1 MLVKADNKGAQP
13 TARAG
18 SSKAGAANM
27 ERILDAALALFA
39 RYGLR
44 GTRVDQIA
52 AEAELSKTNLLY
64 YVGSKDAL
72 YRAVLSRTLMMWLA
86 PLRELDA
93 ALDPEQALSDYII
106 RKLEASR
113 DHPDASRLWAME
125 IMQGAQLVSQILETE
140 LAELVTRTVAVLER
154 WMDQGRLVRMDP
166 RHLLFM
172 IWATTQHYA
181 DFAVQI
187 RTLTGSGLDD
197 EAFFRQT
204 CKAVTGTILR
214 GVLVRT
220 PAEPSP

>member
-1 MLVKADNKGAQP
+1 MLIDADTESARRL
-13 TARAG
+13 ARAG
-18 SSKAGAANM
+18 SSKAGAAAM

-44 GTRVDQIA
+44 GTRIEQIA

-72 YRAVLSRTLMMWLA
+72 YRAVLARTLTMWLE

-93 ALDPEQALSDYII
+93 ALDPEAALSGYII

-125 IMQGAQLVSQILETE
+125 IMQGAQHVSAILETE
-140 LAELVTRTVAVLER
+140 LADLVTRTIAVLER
-154 WMDQGRLVRMDP
+154 WMNQGALVRMEP

-187 RTLTGSGLDD
+187 RTLTGSGLED
-197 EAFFRQT
+197 EAFFAQT
-204 CKAVTGTILR
+204 CEAVTGTILR
-214 GVLVRT
+214 GVLVRNSSQ
-220 PAEPSP
+220 PSS